1 MDSTIHTLIAA
12 QHIQDRVA
20 EATSE
25 RAAREL
31 SPRRSWTA
39 RFRRDR
45 RPAAAPLTQRPS
57 LSQSPKSPHAPVAR

>member
-12 QHIQDRVA
+12 QHIQDRLA
-20 EATSE
+20 EATSA

-45 RPAAAPLTQRPS
+45 RPAAAPLTQRPRR
-57 LSQSPKSPHAPVAR
+57 SQSPKSPHVPVAR